1 MGIVHQLTRFR
12 CKIIQQAGLEISDK
26 ILERIISLFY
36 KIPHFKTG
44 ILHKVEERP
53 VIISLTTIPSRVD
66 KVWLTT
72 ESLLRQ
78 SRKPDKVLL
87 WLAEN
92 EFEKIKIPE
101 ILKKQQK
108 RGLEIRYCKNI
119 KSYKKFYYTML
130 ENPNTYVLTV
140 DDDHIYSEKLV
151 EEMIGVSVRY
161 PCNIVCNRSHKIRI
175 DKNGILPY
183 YRWIYYEK
191 RKKMEETPSFQN
203 FFTGNGGV
211 LFPVW
216 VLDKEIFREDIF
228 MRVAPTADD
237 AWLNFIAW
245 KSRIKVINTTG
256 VLGHAIPIQESSS
269 VGLFKKNI
277 IKD

>member
-92 EFEKIKIPE
+92 EF
-101 ILKKQQK
+101 
-108 RGLEIRYCKNI
+108 
-119 KSYKKFYYTML
+119 
-130 ENPNTYVLTV
+130 
-140 DDDHIYSEKLV
+140 
-151 EEMIGVSVRY
+151 
-161 PCNIVCNRSHKIRI
+161 
-175 DKNGILPY
+175 
-183 YRWIYYEK
+183 
-191 RKKMEETPSFQN
+191 
-203 FFTGNGGV
+203 
-211 LFPVW
+211 
-216 VLDKEIFREDIF
+216 
-228 MRVAPTADD
+228 
-237 AWLNFIAW
+237 
-245 KSRIKVINTTG
+245 
-256 VLGHAIPIQESSS
+256 
-269 VGLFKKNI
+269 
-277 IKD
+277 